1 MKQLLTYILANIV
14 EDPDTISIEEEMNG
28 EEVVLKVSI
37 PEEERGRVIGKNGTN
52 IKAIRNIIGII
63 ARSENKKVYIKIID

>member
-14 EDPDTISIEEEMNG
+14 EDPETISIEEEMNG

-63 ARSENKKVYIKIID
+63 ARRENKKVYIKIID

>member
-63 ARSENKKVYIKIID
+63 ARRENKKVYIKIID